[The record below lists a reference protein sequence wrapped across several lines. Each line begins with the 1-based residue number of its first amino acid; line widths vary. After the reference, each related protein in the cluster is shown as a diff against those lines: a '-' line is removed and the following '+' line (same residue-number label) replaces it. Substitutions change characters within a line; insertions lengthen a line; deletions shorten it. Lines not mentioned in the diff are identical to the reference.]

1 MLEYPLKEEKE
12 RRKYAKL
19 NELKT
24 TAGDIFTY
32 YNVLKWQENIFLL
45 FKGQLWNYG
54 TGSEKDG
61 ANVQGIILGA
71 RQAYLERRIS
81 IPTGKIRDVSVLA
94 CNRQACVGIRF
105 LGKVGEGQHTLMGF
119 GILNDVKTEE

>member
-54 TGSEKDG
+54 TGG

-71 RQAYLERRIS
+71 RGEIVSLFDVPSSTLVNCTGNLAWNEIWNEHLAPFGRQLSLE
-81 IPTGKIRDVSVLA
+81 
-94 CNRQACVGIRF
+94 
-105 LGKVGEGQHTLMGF
+105 
-119 GILNDVKTEE
+119 